1 MLNITNAAKKPTLI
15 IGIIL
20 SILLPF
26 LAIYSSLLFKDS
38 GLSKE
43 TQFYISRFT
52 IWISLLLLFLYSFKI
67 EKQPFLH
74 WKETEY
80 SFSFLTTAILKTF
93 LKLFLAVV
101 LTGLLFML
109 LKMNSQST
117 ALNKALGLLKKSYVL
132 LFFTCVTAG
141 ITEELIFRGYLL
153 PRLELL
159 VKNQKLAI
167 LISSS
172 VFGFMHFG
180 YGTLVNIIGP
190 IVIGVVLA
198 LQYEKYRN
206 IKIVIICHFLWDL
219 FLLMLKTK

>member
-1 MLNITNAAKKPTLI
+1 MTNIPSSKKTVLI
-15 IGIIL
+15 GGIIL
-20 SILLPF
+20 SGVLPF
-26 LAIYSSLLFKDS
+26 LAICSSLLFKDL
-38 GLSKE
+38 GFSKE

-67 EKQPFLH
+67 EKQHFLL

-80 SFSFLTTAILKTF
+80 SFSFLVTAIFKTF
-93 LKLFLAVV
+93 LKLFLAVF

-109 LKMNSQST
+109 FKMNSQST
-117 ALNKALGLLKKSYVL
+117 VLNKALVLFKKSYLL

-159 VKNQKLAI
+159 LKNQKLAI
-167 LISSS
+167 IISSC
-172 VFGFMHFG
+172 VFGFMHYG
-180 YGTLVNIIGP
+180 YGTLVNVIGP
-190 IVIGVVLA
+190 IVIGLILA

-219 FLLMLKTK
+219 FLLILKTK